1 MTRIRSC
8 GLLLL
13 TGALL
18 LAADDPSW
26 KTKPVEQWNEGDAK
40 QLLAQSP
47 WVGQATLQ
55 PIPDKSPDQR
65 RESGDWDAGI
75 GHGVGLA
82 GTGIL
87 GPARMHE
94 AIARAHEKPSP
105 GTVGIRWESAMPVR
119 AAESKVGET
128 PASPLHTGWYAITLY
143 DVPLPK
149 KHWGPRKL
157 KGLAFLRRENKPDFK
172 PSRVEVHR
180 NADGMATVVYLFPR
194 HEEITRRDKNV
205 IFAAQIDRLFV
216 SEFFYPATMQLAGQL
231 EL

>member
-1 MTRIRSC
+1 
-8 GLLLL
+8 LLLL
-13 TGALL
+13 TAALL
-18 LAADDPSW
+18 VAADDPSW

-47 WVGQATLQ
+47 WVGHATLQ
-55 PIPDKSPDQR
+55 PIPDRSSDQR
-65 RESGDWDAGI
+65 RDGGDWDAGI

-87 GPARMHE
+87 GPTRMHE
-94 AIARAHEKPSP
+94 AIDRAHEKPSP
-105 GTVGIRWESAMPVR
+105 GMVGIRWESAMPVR

-143 DVPLPK
+143 DVPLPN
-149 KHWGPRKL
+149 KHWGPGKL

-205 IFAAQIDRLFV
+205 VFAAQIDRLFV
-216 SEFFYPATMQLAGQL
+216 SEFFYPATMQIAGQL